1 MCIITA
7 VTSQFKSLGVFRKEE
22 RVWTGSVWRKE
33 ELFVETVAK
42 DAKKKFLFVGC
53 GQRLR
58 TEKK

>member
-1 MCIITA
+1 M
-7 VTSQFKSLGVFRKEE
+7 
-22 RVWTGSVWRKE
+22 WRKE